1 LPHPQDLTLLGKRM
15 ISIPRIFE
23 QLRNAE
29 QAREA
34 LIADGFERDRI
45 QLTSRQDE
53 AGPVEGN
60 FVVGNT
66 KEDTVA
72 RTEFSRTLGGEGD
85 NTYRH
90 NFERVVDRG
99 MYMLVVEAEEG
110 AEAGR
115 AAAIMTR
122 HGGTDVDALM
132 VPRESP
138 AA

>member
-1 LPHPQDLTLLGKRM
+1 M
-15 ISIPRIFE
+15 IPLPRIFE
-23 QLRNAE
+23 QLKDAE

-34 LIADGFERDRI
+34 LIAEGFDRDRI

-66 KEDTVA
+66 KEDTVE

-99 MYMLVVEAEEG
+99 MYMLVVEAQEG
-110 AEAGR
+110 AEAER
-115 AAAIMTR
+115 AAAIMAR
-122 HGGTDVDALM
+122 HGGTDVDELVGNGKGPVA
-132 VPRESP
+132 
-138 AA
+138 